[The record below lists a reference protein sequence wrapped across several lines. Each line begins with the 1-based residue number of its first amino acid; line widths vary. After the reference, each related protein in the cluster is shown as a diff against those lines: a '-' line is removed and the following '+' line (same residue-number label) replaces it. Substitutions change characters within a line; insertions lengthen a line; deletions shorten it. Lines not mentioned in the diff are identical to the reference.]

1 MTHAGYVAV
10 GWLATLGTMG
20 VYAMISVRRGRALS
34 RQVPP
39 EERRWS

>member
-1 MTHAGYVAV
+1 MTHIGYVAV
-10 GWLATLGTMG
+10 GWLATLGTIG
-20 VYAMISVRRGRALS
+20 GYAIMSVRRGKALS